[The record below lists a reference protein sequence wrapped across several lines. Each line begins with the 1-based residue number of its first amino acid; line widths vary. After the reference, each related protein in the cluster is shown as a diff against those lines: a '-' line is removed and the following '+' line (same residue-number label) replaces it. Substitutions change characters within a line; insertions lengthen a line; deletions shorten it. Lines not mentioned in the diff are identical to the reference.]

1 MEFLV
6 CEFVA
11 FGDRNDL
18 LNRVLGCD
26 RVNIELCL
34 VTAPNL
40 LGVVKA
46 ASNEFSP
53 A

>member
-34 VTAPNL
+34 VTDHTDDRNFFADGEMGL
-40 LGVVKA
+40 
-46 ASNEFSP
+46 
-53 A
+53 